1 MMYNLI
7 EAPLALLAGVLTV
20 ASPCVLPVLPI
31 ILGTSVGQT
40 SRTRPLFIALGFV
53 ITFAA
58 FGMLLSVVSSFAELA
73 QDTLRNAG
81 IALLAVAGLTRIW
94 PAPYDWLMM
103 RIGGPLHRVGEAGAS
118 ARATNGGGFV
128 LGMSLGAA
136 WTPCAGPIL
145 ASILALVARAQD
157 LGWAATLLGLYA
169 AGAGIPMLAIA
180 YGGQFASTKVRA
192 IARHTERLQQV
203 FGALILLTAVAMFY
217 QYDVVA
223 YAWLADNFPPLK
235 AIT

>member
-1 MMYNLI
+1 MQNLI

-40 SRTRPLFIALGFV
+40 SRTRPLFISLGFV
-53 ITFAA
+53 LTFAA
-58 FGMLLSVVSSFAELA
+58 FGMLLSVVSSFAAFA
-73 QDTLRNAG
+73 QDTLRNTG
-81 IALLAVAGLTRIW
+81 IAFLAIAGLTRIW

-103 RIGGPLHRVGEAGAS
+103 RIGGPLHRVGDAGAG

-145 ASILALVARAQD
+145 ASILALVARSQD
-157 LGWAATLLGLYA
+157 LGWAASLLGLYA
-169 AGAGIPMLAIA
+169 VGAGIPMLAIA
-180 YGGQFASTKVRA
+180 YGGQFASTRVRA
-192 IARHTERLQQV
+192 IARHSERLQKG
-203 FGALILLTAVAMFY
+203 FGVLVLLTAAAMFY

-223 YAWLADNFPPLK
+223 YAWLADSFPTLK
-235 AIT
+235 GL